1 MNSPSICTQTCAFEK
16 QAVQTAQYPFGYRAL
31 RLRGGNRLRPL
42 WPETLPEP
50 WPSPMELCRRAM
62 KPTTASAIVI
72 KILRMTRRN
81 TVRVQL
87 GLRLTTQTSL
97 LEAWRKRSST
107 DNAAERSAV
116 SRRGSCWQP
125 PGRKLPPRKQGL
137 HRRCCPSGLD
147 RYLCLMLHR
156 HRFWDRSHQPW
167 QQVPGQRMLKGAQS
181 CECPEQKSLCVNSS
195 IS

>member
-1 MNSPSICTQTCAFEK
+1 MSSHELPVYLYTDLRFRKASFADSPISINLAALLAFCAR
-16 QAVQTAQYPFGYRAL
+16 AVTKIHAIFGYRAL

-87 GLRLTTQTSL
+87 GLRLTTHTSL

-107 DNAAERSAV
+107 DNAAERSWVAV
-116 SRRGSCWQP
+116 GTE
-125 PGRKLPPRKQGL
+125 K
-137 HRRCCPSGLD
+137 
-147 RYLCLMLHR
+147 
-156 HRFWDRSHQPW
+156 RF
-167 QQVPGQRMLKGAQS
+167 L
-181 CECPEQKSLCVNSS
+181 L
-195 IS
+195 